1 MVYNLDR
8 LQIIKENIEKMQDA
22 YHLQVF
28 NTLREDDKINFTEN
42 SNGVFINLTTLD
54 EDNIVKLENYINY
67 YNKQQNELVKQEST
81 KNKIKKEFFIKDKR

>member
-1 MVYNLDR
+1 MIHNLDR
-8 LQIIKENIEKMQDA
+8 LQIIKENIEKMQDT

>member
-28 NTLREDDKINFTEN
+28 NTLKEDNKINFTEN

-54 EDNIVKLENYINY
+54 EDKIVKLENYIKY
-67 YNKQQNELVKQEST
+67 YDKQQSELVKQEST
-81 KNKIKKEFFIKDKR
+81 KNKIKKQFFIKDKR